1 MIDDTDVTPN
11 SRLERWKERYEL
23 SGRQVFFLFF
33 GAATTASLLF
43 VLGIVVGK
51 RMEARAIALMP
62 PPAEDPLAAL
72 DQLSEGELAA
82 DSESMTF
89 YKTLSAQE
97 SKAKPAEAKV
107 AAAPVAK
114 PTSAPVVVTETATS
128 ETAEPMA
135 VAKKPEPLTVAK
147 KVEAPAPVAPA
158 AVPAKPAAAPRPV
171 APQPVVK
178 EAIVKETVAAHMP
191 KVAAPVV
198 TQTVSKKGGPRF
210 TLQLSA
216 FPERTQADEFVK
228 KMAAA
233 GYKPFVVQ
241 SQVPQKGTF
250 FRVRVGDY
258 TSLQAAVDAKNDFEK
273 KQRMIAYVAKL

>member
-89 YKTLSAQE
+89 YKTLSGHE
-97 SKAKPAEAKV
+97 SKTRPADTKPAIAAKPAPA
-107 AAAPVAK
+107 
-114 PTSAPVVVTETATS
+114 VVVTETAT
-128 ETAEPMA
+128 EAAEPVA
-135 VAKKPEPLTVAK
+135 VAKKAET
-147 KVEAPAPVAPA
+147 PATPA
-158 AVPAKPAAAPRPV
+158 PAKPTAAPRAVTPQPAAKEAAAP
-171 APQPVVK
+171 K
-178 EAIVKETVAAHMP
+178 EAVANATIP

-198 TQTVSKKGGPRF
+198 TQTVTKKGGPRF

-216 FPERTQADEFVK
+216 FPERMQADEFVK